1 MFSLVCCTREIRY
14 LLLFFLFLFLQ
25 FIRHSL
31 FFCCFS
37 CFFFSLYTACQET
50 TRVFFSPNSFFFIL
64 SPDFTFWWNLSP
76 FLSPVNYSLFLK
88 LFLLPPT
95 QIFCFSYIFCYI
107 YVTSFLSVCDV
118 NELCF
123 VCFISKPEGRD
134 PKVFHS
140 LQNTSKKLRFKIV
153 ICFKRAANRIFFS
166 NRRQTLHN
174 LF

>member
-37 CFFFSLYTACQET
+37 CFFFSIYRLPRDDTS
-50 TRVFFSPNSFFFIL
+50 FFSPNSFFFIL

-76 FLSPVNYSLFLK
+76 FLSAVNYSLFLK

-153 ICFKRAANRIFFS
+153 ICFKRASNRIFFS